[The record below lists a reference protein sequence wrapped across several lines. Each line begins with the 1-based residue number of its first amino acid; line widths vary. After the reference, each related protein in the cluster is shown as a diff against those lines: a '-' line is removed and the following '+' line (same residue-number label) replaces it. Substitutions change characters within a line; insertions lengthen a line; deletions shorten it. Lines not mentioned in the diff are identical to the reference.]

1 MYNILIVEDHA
12 PLARG
17 VERYLSSHLD
27 SPFIN
32 ITSTGKDCLDLLKKN
47 NYDII
52 LLDINLPDIG
62 GEELCRIIKS
72 SHPDIRILALTGAID
87 RASVANMLRAGA
99 SGYVI
104 KTSIAD
110 ELIEAIES
118 VLKGERYISRDIGK

>member
-1 MYNILIVEDHA
+1 MYSILIVEDHA
-12 PLARG
+12 PLAWG

-27 SPFIN
+27 APVIS
-32 ITSTGKDCLDLLKKN
+32 ITSTGKDCLDILKKK

-62 GEELCRIIKS
+62 GEELCRTIRS
-72 SHPDIRILALTGAID
+72 SHPGVRILALTGAID

-110 ELIEAIES
+110 ELIEGIEC
-118 VLKGERYISRDIGK
+118 VLKGKRYISRDIAR